1 MARARIL
8 EFESDM
14 PSQPVRLKRITYEG
28 RAKIPRYRE
37 VSQIGAGLRVQYPLA
52 TVDEKGGRRGRPSLF
67 YPCML
72 PRATSALADISSRNH
87 YSMMRLG
94 RVRAPHLPPFVPAKA
109 GTQRWVP
116 ACAGTN
122 GVCADSN

>member
-37 VSQIGAGLRVQYPLA
+37 VSQIELVSVCEIPPRN
-52 TVDEKGGRRGRPSLF
+52 RR
-67 YPCML
+67 
-72 PRATSALADISSRNH
+72 
-87 YSMMRLG
+87 
-94 RVRAPHLPPFVPAKA
+94 
-109 GTQRWVP
+109 
-116 ACAGTN
+116 
-122 GVCADSN
+122 